1 MIDYFTSAL
10 VTLLVTV
17 DPPGLAPL
25 FLGVTPGMSGAERR
39 QVAIRAVIIAF
50 AIMAA
55 SGLVGAQLLGA
66 LGIGLPAFRTAGGLL
81 LFWIAFE
88 MVFGRRNDRK
98 SEQATTAITIDHIR
112 NVAAF
117 PLAIPLMAGP
127 GALTATI
134 LLAGRAEGDLLR
146 LAVLMAVIAGV
157 ACGMIPLRAFLIT
170 IGVVS
175 GVTVFNQIRTLVAHL
190 WENDGEPLSV
200 TGQYLDSVNVPPPG
214 LLPALWAPVGLRYHA
229 LHHLLPGVPY
239 HALGEAHA
247 RLTASLPATSAYH
260 QGNYP
265 NLFGLVVRLVKGA
278 KA

>member
-50 AIMAA
+50 VIMAA
-55 SGLVGAQLLGA
+55 SGLIGAKLLGA

-98 SEQATTAITIDHIR
+98 GEHANTAITIDHIR

-146 LAVLMAVIAGV
+146 LAVLLAVIAGV
-157 ACGMIPLRAFLIT
+157 MLSCLVVFLAAGRIA
-170 IGVVS
+170 GWL
-175 GVTVFNQIRTLVAHL
+175 GVTGNVVLTRLLGVILAALAVQFVA
-190 WENDGEPLSV
+190 DG
-200 TGQYLDSVNVPPPG
+200 
-214 LLPALWAPVGLRYHA
+214 
-229 LHHLLPGVPY
+229 
-239 HALGEAHA
+239 
-247 RLTASLPATSAYH
+247 
-260 QGNYP
+260 
-265 NLFGLVVRLVKGA
+265 VRAMVA
-278 KA
+278 A